1 MSQRDHNDPVCFETP
16 ALENANVTVLHC
28 REVLEK
34 TGMTT
39 EATRLQGLD
48 VTDRGM
54 ATVGLEILNKMRVK
68 AEAQYARRAAI
79 ESLEHALR
87 S

>member
-1 MSQRDHNDPVCFETP
+1 MSHKDHNDPVSFESP
-16 ALENANVTVLHC
+16 ALENANVNVLHC
-28 REVLEK
+28 REVLEQV
-34 TGMTT
+34 GMTT

-54 ATVGLEILNKMRVK
+54 AAVGLEILNKMRVK
-68 AEAQYARRAAI
+68 AEAQYARHAAI
-79 ESLEHALR
+79 ASLERALR

>member
-1 MSQRDHNDPVCFETP
+1 MSFKENSDPILFATP

-28 REVLEK
+28 REVLEQV
-34 TGMTT
+34 GMTT

-54 ATVGLEILNKMRVK
+54 AAVGLEILNKMRVK

-79 ESLEHALR
+79 DSLEAALR